1 MDSRKNFFAYFYV
14 AVITFS
20 EITAEAAQQGLIE
33 RISDNS
39 FLIEEAYNQD
49 PGVVQHIFNGIWTN
63 GPQQR
68 GWAFSFTQE
77 WPLFSV
83 EHQFS
88 YTIPSSHLV
97 DGGQRQIGVGDIL
110 INYRYQALEES
121 DSHPAFAPRF
131 SVMLP
136 TGNRNKGTG
145 NGVVGYQWSFP
156 FSKKVSSL
164 MAVHLNLGLTYIPKT
179 QVPLDAGGLSP
190 KRSLVP
196 YYVGGSA
203 ILALTSRVQLMLE
216 WLGNFDQSLNGDGKK
231 VSAFQPTLSPGVR
244 AAIIDEEKLQTVV
257 GVGIPIGL
265 NRQTTNRYGVLL
277 YFSVEHG
284 LF

>member
-88 YTIPSSHLV
+88 YTIPSSHLTERE
-97 DGGQRQIGVGDIL
+97 QKQIGGEDIL

-121 DSHPAFAPRF
+121 DTLPAFAPRF
-131 SVMLP
+131 SLMLP

-145 NGVVGYQWSFP
+145 NGVVG
-156 FSKKVSSL
+156 
-164 MAVHLNLGLTYIPKT
+164 
-179 QVPLDAGGLSP
+179 
-190 KRSLVP
+190 
-196 YYVGGSA
+196 
-203 ILALTSRVQLMLE
+203 
-216 WLGNFDQSLNGDGKK
+216 
-231 VSAFQPTLSPGVR
+231 
-244 AAIIDEEKLQTVV
+244 
-257 GVGIPIGL
+257 
-265 NRQTTNRYGVLL
+265 
-277 YFSVEHG
+277 
-284 LF
+284 